1 MKCVLWIVMLQI
13 LNHAL
18 MNLIMIYFFPNF
30 AFIFIILY
38 K

>member
-18 MNLIMIYFFPNF
+18 MNLIMIYFSP
-30 AFIFIILY
+30 ILLLFL
-38 K
+38 